1 MQNLNLT
8 SNKQLGLGKLA
19 LAACLFFGGIYTA
32 QANLTLI
39 NTYKNTP
46 ENTPHILSTAGGF
59 LGDPSVDNLLRL
71 ENFGAPPADSP
82 FSVTYQNDK
91 TALVSWN
98 LAGTGS
104 TLEGIYVF
112 GGSNGANLYQ
122 VTDAAQM
129 ISGSATVNAPLTGKS
144 GGFADISHMLF
155 LGTQGTAVPEPSTLA
170 ALIGGAASLVGA
182 QRLFRRRS

>member
-1 MQNLNLT
+1 METLNLT
-8 SNKQLGLGKLA
+8 SNKHLGLNKLA
-19 LAACLFFGGIYTA
+19 IVTCLFFGGIYTA

-59 LGDPSVDNLLRL
+59 LGDPNVSNLLRL
-71 ENFGAPPADSP
+71 DNFSTPGADSP
-82 FSVTYQNDK
+82 FTVTYQSDK

-122 VTDAAQM
+122 VSDAAQM
-129 ISGSATVNAPLTGKS
+129 ISGSATVNAPLTGNS
-144 GGFADISHMLF
+144 GQFAGIS
-155 LGTQGTAVPEPSTLA
+155 
-170 ALIGGAASLVGA
+170 
-182 QRLFRRRS
+182 